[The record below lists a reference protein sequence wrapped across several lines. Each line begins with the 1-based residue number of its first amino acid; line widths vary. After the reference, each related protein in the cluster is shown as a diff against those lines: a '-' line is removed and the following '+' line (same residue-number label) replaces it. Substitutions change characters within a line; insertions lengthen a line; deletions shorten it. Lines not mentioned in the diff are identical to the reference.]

1 MPCYVP
7 KKPEEAKSHIEA
19 ILHTLEEENAPYDP
33 RMQVNL
39 EASKLYWGS
48 KEDKREYNKKLR
60 R

>member
-1 MPCYVP
+1 M
-7 KKPEEAKSHIEA
+7 
-19 ILHTLEEENAPYDP
+19 LEEENPPYDP

-60 R
+60 RWVCSK

>member
-1 MPCYVP
+1 M
-7 KKPEEAKSHIEA
+7 
-19 ILHTLEEENAPYDP
+19 LEEENPPYDP

-60 R
+60 RWVTQNRHISWGTDICVEQS